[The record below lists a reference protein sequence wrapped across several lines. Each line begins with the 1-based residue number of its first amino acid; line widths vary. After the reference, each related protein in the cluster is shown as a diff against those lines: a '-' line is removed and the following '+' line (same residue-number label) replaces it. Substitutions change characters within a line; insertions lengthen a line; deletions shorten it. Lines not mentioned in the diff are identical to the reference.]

1 MSGMSVTGQHI
12 RRRAAVWRELGEAG
26 CCGAEEGNQ
35 GLEEVKRRGRDR

>member
-12 RRRAAVWRELGEAG
+12 WRRAAAWREFGEAG
-26 CCGAEEGNQ
+26 CVGAEAGGQ